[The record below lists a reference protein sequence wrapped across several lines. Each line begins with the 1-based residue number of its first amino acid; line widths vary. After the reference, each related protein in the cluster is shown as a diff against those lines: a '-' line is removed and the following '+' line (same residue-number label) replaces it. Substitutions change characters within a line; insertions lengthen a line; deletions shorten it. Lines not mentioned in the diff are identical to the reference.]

1 MRNLNIT
8 FRVDEKRLATKF
20 KVHSYPTL
28 LLFKDGY
35 YYSYKGNRTLDDFV
49 IYVNENYTKS
59 TEKFEIDPKINT
71 ITKISDYMVY
81 LYDFGIA
88 KIRVVP
94 KIVKLIIVSTVFL
107 LPLVFLCCCICS
119 CKKTKLKQDRKSVV

>member
-81 LYDFGIA
+81 LYDFTVW
-88 KIRVVP
+88 KIKMVP
-94 KIVKLIIVSTVFL
+94 NYVKVIVMSIIFS
-107 LPLVFLCCCICS
+107 LPLL
-119 CKKTKLKQDRKSVV
+119 LL